1 MGMSGRLDITDRQRE
16 EIMTLLSRYLPGV
29 KIWAFGSRVKS
40 SARPHS
46 DLDLVAFAKPDQK
59 TRLSELKEAF
69 EESSLPFR
77 VDLHVW
83 LELPESFQK
92 NIEAEYAVLQ
102 EAYPES

>member
-1 MGMSGRLDITDRQRE
+1 MTGRLDITDKQRK
-16 EIMTLLSRYLPGV
+16 EIITLLSRYLPDV
-29 KIWAFGSRVKS
+29 EIWAFGSRVKW

-46 DLDLVAFAKPDQK
+46 DLDLVAFARPDQK
-59 TRLSELKEAF
+59 TRTAELKEAF

-83 LELPESFQK
+83 DELPESFRT